1 MENFTIKFDMN
12 GWILL
17 LDMYLYLYIFFQGTS
32 CGLGKHCDTGKCIK
46 RINSKPQAST
56 PWLREETTT
65 KKPAEV
71 VRPIYTN
78 QMSVCDF
85 FAIFGIR
92 YPNCRS

>member
-1 MENFTIKFDMN
+1 MDSSIRYIITS
-12 GWILL
+12 
-17 LDMYLYLYIFFQGTS
+17 MYYFFQGTS